1 MISQTRDPLGYLIE
15 QDVLE
20 AAGEGNFFQ
29 TLREFVYNQIEKIH
43 TVKKVKEVILE
54 PYRELLDW
62 LSIANKNI
70 QPQQFGEIFLDF
82 CKIVNDAF
90 NELNP

>member
-1 MISQTRDPLGYLIE
+1 M
-15 QDVLE
+15 
-20 AAGEGNFFQ
+20 
-29 TLREFVYNQIEKIH
+29 YNQIEKIH

-62 LSIANKNI
+62 LSVANKKI